1 MAARTPPW
9 TSSRLSPP
17 ASRLVNPAST
27 GFTLIELVIVVA
39 IVGILALG
47 LIPLGELAVKRTREG
62 ELRESLR
69 TIRAALDAYKK
80 AADEGKVEKKATESG
95 YPPSLDVLVD
105 GVKDIK
111 TPDGKKIYFLRRIP
125 RDPMND
131 DAQLPPAKTW
141 GLRSYASPPDDPG
154 PGEDVF
160 DVYSK
165 SEAKGLN
172 GVPYNKW

>member
-1 MAARTPPW
+1 VTRRAARG
-9 TSSRLSPP
+9 
-17 ASRLVNPAST
+17 A

-47 LIPLGELAVKRTREG
+47 LIPLGELAVKRSREA
-62 ELRESLR
+62 ELRDALR
-69 TIRAALDAYKK
+69 TIRTGLDAYKK
-80 AADEGKVEKKATESG
+80 AWDEGRMEKKATDTG
-95 YPPSLDVLVD
+95 YPPNLDVLVD
-105 GVKDIK
+105 GVKDAK

-131 DAQLPPAKTW
+131 DATLPPAKTW
-141 GLRSYASPPDDPG
+141 GLRSYASPPDEPA

-165 SEAKGLN
+165 AEGKGLN
-172 GVPYNKW
+172 GVPYRRW